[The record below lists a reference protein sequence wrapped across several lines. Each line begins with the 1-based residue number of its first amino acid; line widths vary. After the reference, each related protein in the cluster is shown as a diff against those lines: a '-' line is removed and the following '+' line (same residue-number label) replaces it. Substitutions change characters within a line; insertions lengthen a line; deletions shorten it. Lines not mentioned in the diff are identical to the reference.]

1 MYFQL
6 FETFELSR
14 IREAAKKAEGG
25 DDLDASGASAMPGAK
40 GAKKPEV
47 ATKALPMT
55 ASNTVRLTMLKTCNA
70 LLRKLSK
77 VQNTSTSTSPYL
89 FILSHLGPR
98 VLMGTRWRSIGH

>member
-1 MYFQL
+1 MTRPGDPVYFQL

-77 VQNTSTSTSPYL
+77 VQNTSTSTSPCL
-89 FILSHLGPR
+89 FI
-98 VLMGTRWRSIGH
+98 